1 MVKKYRLV
9 LLSFALVPPVAVN
22 AFASQ
27 GVQGNELNVVAQ
39 KDVIAAVAPISQ
51 DMPMG
56 QGIGAQPSLLPEDT
70 VSSEDL
76 FGMQGGYFHPY
87 ISVFEEYSDN
97 LFNVN
102 TNEKENW
109 LTTISPGLWVALP
122 RTKEVPI
129 TITPHN
135 TAPGGLQ
142 LALHEYEGFERYHF
156 YLLGGLDIKFYSEDS
171 DLNDTNAKVEGM
183 FQYNLRSGLT
193 LQAVD
198 RYTYGQDR
206 FDAGSS
212 TVNGIRRY
220 NSNIVQGTADWDFSE
235 KFRARVDYTNFLLD
249 YTDKQDDFLDRT
261 DNSGSVY
268 AIYKYSPK
276 TDFFVEYRLIDVS
289 YDYDIGQVRDNT
301 NHFVYAGINWDTT
314 EKTALRLK
322 AGYQKKN
329 YDNDRADNLN
339 SNPDGLALEGEL
351 DYQFTVKTK
360 VAVKLSHKIEE
371 TDSSVALNKKVLAAS
386 LFYNQQFSERR
397 KGACSMGVEN
407 ADYDQIIATD
417 RNEDR
422 FVFRPGIE
430 YFFRDWLMGGLTY
443 TYDTRNSTDDFFD
456 YNTNRIML
464 SLNFAL

>member
-1 MVKKYRLV
+1 MGKKYRSVV
-9 LLSFALVPPVAVN
+9 LSVLFLQPVATN

-27 GVQGNELNVVAQ
+27 EVQVNDMIVVAQ
-39 KDVIAAVAPISQ
+39 NDVLAASTINQ
-51 DMPMG
+51 DMPLG
-56 QGIGAQPSLLPEDT
+56 QGPGSQPSLLPEDT
-70 VSSEDL
+70 TGSGDL
-76 FGMQGGYFHPY
+76 YGLRGGYFHPY
-87 ISVFEEYSDN
+87 ISISEEYSDN

-102 TNEKENW
+102 TDETENW

-142 LALHEYEGFERYHF
+142 LSLRNYEGFDRYHF

-171 DLNDTNAKVEGM
+171 DLNDTNAKVESM

-193 LQAVD
+193 LQVVD

-212 TVNGIRRY
+212 TANGIRRF
-220 NSNIVQGTADWDFSE
+220 NSNIFQGTADWDFSE
-235 KFRARVDYTNFLLD
+235 KFRAKLDYTNFLLD
-249 YTDKQDDFLDRT
+249 YTDEQDSFLDRT
-261 DNSGSVY
+261 DNSGAVY

-289 YDYDIGQVRDNT
+289 YDHYSAEVKDNT
-301 NHFVYAGINWDTT
+301 NHFGYVGMNWDTT
-314 EKTALRLK
+314 EKLSLRMK

-329 YDNDRADNLN
+329 YDDDRADNVN
-339 SNPDGLALEGEL
+339 SNPDGFAFEGEL
-351 DYQFTVKTK
+351 DYQFTVKTD
-360 VAVKLSHKIEE
+360 VALKLSHKIEE
-371 TDSSVALNKKVLAAS
+371 TDSSVALNKKVFAAS
-386 LFYNQQFSERR
+386 LFYNQQFSERW
-397 KGACSMGVEN
+397 KGICHIGFEN
-407 ADYDQIIATD
+407 ADYDQIIPVERD
-417 RNEDR
+417 EDR
-422 FVFRPGIE
+422 FVFSPGIE
-430 YFFRDWLMGGLTY
+430 YFFRDWLMGELKY

-456 YNTNRIML
+456 YNTNRVML

>member
-1 MVKKYRLV
+1 MVKKYKPL
-9 LLSFALVPPVAVN
+9 LLSFLLIPPVAVY

-27 GVQGNELNVVAQ
+27 GVQVNGMAVVAQ
-39 KDVIAAVAPISQ
+39 DEALAAVSPISQ

-56 QGIGAQPSLLPEDT
+56 QGAGSQPSLLPEDT
-70 VSSEDL
+70 AGSEDL

-97 LFNVN
+97 LFNVD
-102 TNEKENW
+102 TDETENW
-109 LTTISPGLWVALP
+109 LTTISPGLWIALP

-135 TAPGGLQ
+135 TSPGGLQ
-142 LALHEYEGFERYHF
+142 LALHNYEGFDRYHF
-156 YLLGGLDIKFYSEDS
+156 YVLGGLDIKFYSEDS
-171 DLNDTNAKVEGM
+171 DLNDTNAKVEGL

-193 LQAVD
+193 LQVVD

-212 TVNGIRRY
+212 TINAIRRY
-220 NSNIVQGTADWDFSE
+220 NSNIFQGTADWDFSE
-235 KFRARVDYTNFLLD
+235 KFRARLDYTNFLLD
-249 YTDKQDDFLDRT
+249 YNDKQDSFLDRT
-261 DNSGSVY
+261 DNSGAVY

-289 YDYDIGQVRDNT
+289 YNEEISDVKDNT
-301 NHFVYAGINWDTT
+301 NHFVYAGINWNTT
-314 EKTALRLK
+314 EKTSIRLK

-329 YDNDRADNLN
+329 YDDDRADNFN
-339 SNPDGLALEGEL
+339 SNPDGFAFEGEV
-351 DYQFTVKTK
+351 DYQFTVKTDVALK
-360 VAVKLSHKIEE
+360 VSHKIEE

-386 LFYNQQFSERR
+386 LFYNQQFSERW
-397 KGACSMGVEN
+397 KGVCYIGFEN
-407 ADYDQIIATD
+407 ADYDQVIAAERD
-417 RNEDR
+417 EDR

-430 YFFRDWLMGGLTY
+430 YFFRDWLMGELTY

-456 YNTNRIML
+456 YNTNRVMV